1 MNKWKIESNLKTH
14 GFTFAVKAE
23 YNRLKAAGVSK
34 VYRINLAVQ
43 NVKQVK
49 AEGLSARQVV
59 QNNA

>member
-59 QNNA
+59 KTNA

>member
-1 MNKWKIESNLKTH
+1 MNTNKWKIESNLKTH

-34 VYRINLAVQ
+34 AYRVDLAMQ

-49 AEGLSARQVV
+49 ATSSVE
-59 QNNA
+59 